1 MIPGL
6 NLHLPSFAFI
16 FPHGHELSH
25 ANIQHSAIVHFQ
37 RSVWSLAVTET
48 ALTWQAKA
56 VLGSSPQRP
65 EADVPEASLL
75 QDKKI
80 TIHIYMYI
88 YNDIYNR
95 HFFKHQGKKVTIDI
109 M

>member
-1 MIPGL
+1 M
-6 NLHLPSFAFI
+6 
-16 FPHGHELSH
+16 
-25 ANIQHSAIVHFQ
+25 
-37 RSVWSLAVTET
+37 
-48 ALTWQAKA
+48 
-56 VLGSSPQRP
+56 LGSSPQRP